1 MICNPLLAV
10 VTASALAGGSVLAV
24 ETAANAQQDAET
36 PLAPQRIVIGL
47 DLSKSNP
54 LIADLEFAS
63 RVASKVASLVSKLG
77 VFASE
82 VHVRTFGN
90 YDATSN
96 NFAYDAVLSVR
107 QRPANVAADI
117 QRLIAGVSSSA
128 AAVFA
133 RRTTPTSSPSSI
145 MFRKASVAAGC
156 PRRWCWRRTELKI

>member
-1 MICNPLLAV
+1 MMRNLLLAV

-54 LIADLEFAS
+54 LIADPEFAS
-63 RVASKVASLVSKLG
+63 RVASKVAGLVSKLG
-77 VFASE
+77 FASE

-96 NFAYDAVLSVR
+96 NFCL
-107 QRPANVAADI
+107 
-117 QRLIAGVSSSA
+117 
-128 AAVFA
+128 
-133 RRTTPTSSPSSI
+133 
-145 MFRKASVAAGC
+145 
-156 PRRWCWRRTELKI
+156 